1 LEGKLID
8 QNAVASLIQQQI
20 TDSVREQIAV
30 LISDPEWII
39 HVEKRAIEAVSS
51 RIEARFQTLSQDAEL
66 STAVQSGIRS
76 LFEHGFVPDI
86 TRYVGTDKF
95 AAAVDTGIYAAI
107 QDVIANLSLDPLW
120 LARVETMVNQQMHT
134 KVNRYVSELQIEQT
148 MRDVVNSALDR
159 WLEANPVARTPGID
173 DQAQQIELTVMDGT
187 VVVENE
193 LAATSVNVAADAVV
207 QGRLTVGDL
216 DITGGIQAS
225 KPAWNQLG
233 ALAAQLALAEL
244 TDQWRQDLVAE
255 VTDMINVR
263 GINLDHVLVGGL
275 PLLTDG
281 ALSPHIQ
288 HSSLRKLGVLE
299 QLEVGGDVT
308 VGANFT
314 TVTIGARQ
322 GAGWIGSGEQPLML
336 GTDKSNHITMT
347 SDGVTTINQLRVGD
361 LRIGFAAQAPGHRGQ
376 RGDIMFNS
384 EPSPG
389 APVGWQCLGAFNWQ
403 SIRGSQ

>member
-1 LEGKLID
+1 MID
-8 QNAVASLIQQQI
+8 QNAIASLIQDQI
-20 TDSVREQIAV
+20 TAAVREQISV
-30 LISDPEWII
+30 LLADPEWVM
-39 HVEKRAIEAVSS
+39 HVEKRAIDVLTAK
-51 RIEARFQTLSQDAEL
+51 IETRFQRINEDPEL
-66 STAVQSGIRS
+66 NTAVQSGLRS

-95 AAAVDTGIYAAI
+95 EKSVDGGIHVAV

-120 LARVETMVNQQMHT
+120 LARVETMINQQMHV
-134 KVNRYVSELQIEQT
+134 KVNRYVSELQIENTIQ
-148 MRDVVNSALDR
+148 DAVNGALDR

-173 DQAQQIELTVMDGT
+173 DQAQQIELTVLPGT

-193 LAATSVNVAADAVV
+193 LDATTVNITGDAAV

-244 TDQWRQDLVAE
+244 TQQWRQDLVAE

-263 GINLDHVLVGGL
+263 GIDLDHVLVGGL

-288 HSSLRKLGVLE
+288 HSSLRTLGSLE
-299 QLEVGGDVT
+299 RLEVSGDVT
-308 VGANFT
+308 VGPGLT
-314 TVTIGARQ
+314 PVTIGFRH

-336 GTDKSNHITMT
+336 GTEKSHHITMT
-347 SDGVTTINQLRVGD
+347 ADGVTTINQLRVGD
-361 LRIGFAAQAPGHRGQ
+361 LRIGFAAQAPGHRGH

-384 EPSPG
+384 EPAPG

-403 SIRGSQ
+403 SIRASV